1 MISVAANIRTS
12 FAVEFEK
19 LRRRPASWVLLGIL
33 TAFIIL
39 IRYAAGYALV
49 TSSPMGGSQMAE
61 FVLPAGMP
69 SAVLS
74 VIPQVGAALAIVLG
88 AMVMG
93 SEYRWDTVKA
103 SVVRKPGRL
112 GFVAGK
118 ILALCAAA
126 ATLALAALITG
137 LVCSLVVAAIL
148 GTGLQTPP
156 PAEAAAAFGAAWLI
170 MAAYAALGLFF
181 GVLVKGAGAAIALG
195 LIYVLILESF
205 ISGVAGQLPGG
216 QSVSAVL
223 PGGAAGNLTSA
234 IGQSGMTPP
243 ASGMLSSPTAAL
255 LILAAWVI
263 LLGAASILLFTRRD
277 SP

>member
-1 MISVAANIRTS
+1 MSASIGTS
-12 FAVEFEK
+12 FSVEFEK
-19 LRRRPASWVLLGIL
+19 LRRRPASWVALGIL
-33 TAFIIL
+33 VVFIVL

-49 TSSPMGGSQMAE
+49 TSSPMGGSQ
-61 FVLPAGMP
+61 FTQVILPAGMP
-69 SAVLS
+69 ATVLS

-88 AMVMG
+88 AMFMG
-93 SEYRWDTVKA
+93 SEYRWDTVKT

-112 GFVAGK
+112 GFVLGK
-118 ILALCAAA
+118 VLALCIAAA
-126 ATLALAALITG
+126 ALAIAALVTG
-137 LVCSLVVAAIL
+137 LICSLIVAAIL

-156 PAEAAAAFGAAWLI
+156 PAGVAAALGAAWLI
-170 MAAYAALGLFF
+170 MTVYAALGLFF

-205 ISGVAGQLPGG
+205 ISSAASQLPGG

-223 PGGAAGNLTSA
+223 PGGAASNLTSA

-243 ASGMLSSPTAAL
+243 PSGPLSSPTASL
-255 LILAAWVI
+255 LILAGWVI
-263 LLGAASILLFTRRD
+263 LLGAASVLLFTRRD